1 MATMASTPISEN
13 MPDMPIY
20 LYSSG
25 DNTMEIEN
33 VMPMVMPIIA
43 IALVRCSSR
52 VRSAVSAITAALIA
66 PAPCITRPAMIQ

>member
-1 MATMASTPISEN
+1 MNHSTTPMETKASTPISVN
-13 MPDMPIY
+13 MPDMPMY

-25 DNTMEIEN
+25 DSTIEIEN
-33 VMPMVMPIIA
+33 VMPMVIPIIA

-66 PAPCITRPAMIQ
+66 PAP